1 MSSILSKIRWE
12 PSSQAREL
20 ARRYRYQPYMIE
32 RYLRMLGPE
41 ETIELLEAFENPE
54 RISPAIRCNNNIV
67 RCDELISRLRA
78 LGYRLEPIEW
88 ASYSYRVTSFIDE
101 YHSPT
106 LGSTHEYLKGYYYLY
121 RDQSPLVPPSILDIS
136 RDSVILDT
144 CAAPGGKS
152 IYMALEAREGYVI
165 SNDISRSRL
174 RALVSHLMRM
184 AIDNVIVMNHDARNL
199 DNRLRNVLFARV
211 LVDVPCSAEGYIMF
225 DPSRKRKT
233 DFDTLKKIA
242 YREIDILV
250 GSLRLLD
257 SGGYAVYSTCS
268 IAPEE
273 NEAVVSEILDIFG
286 EKLRIVEPKI
296 NMWDRGITSIDRFEF
311 NPDVEKCIRI
321 WPHKHLMGG
330 FFACLIE
337 MV

>member
-1 MSSILSKIRWE
+1 MTSTISRISWE

-20 ARRYRYQPYMIE
+20 AKRYGYQPYMVE
-32 RYLRMLGPE
+32 RYLRMLGVE
-41 ETIELLEAFENPE
+41 ETIELLEAFESPE
-54 RISPAIRCNNNIV
+54 RIPPAIRCNNKLV
-67 RCDELISRLRA
+67 RCDELIGRLRA

-88 ASYSYRVTSFIDE
+88 ASYSYRVASPINE
-101 YHSPT
+101 QHSPT

-121 RDQSPLVPPSILDIS
+121 RDQSPLVPPSILEIS
-136 RDSVILDT
+136 RDSVILDS

-152 IYMALEAREGYVI
+152 IYMALEAREGFVV

-174 RALVSHLMRM
+174 KALVSHLMRM
-184 AIDNVIVMNHDARNL
+184 AIDNVIVVNYDARKL
-199 DNRLRNVLFARV
+199 DKWLGNTLFARIM
-211 LVDVPCSAEGYIMF
+211 VDVPCSAEGYIMF

-233 DFDTLKKIA
+233 DLDTLKKIA
-242 YREIDILV
+242 YREIDILA

-286 EKLRIVEPKI
+286 EGLRIIEPRI
-296 NMWDRGITSIDRFEF
+296 NMWDRGIPTIDKIEF

-330 FFACLIE
+330 FFACLME